1 MNIFEYISATLVKG
15 SIGAYVSVGIIAL
28 AALTLVLGVL
38 FGMKRGFS
46 KSVIRIFTVGA
57 SAVCSLYSVKWI
69 CKMIVDRADKIA
81 GDGKTLADV
90 MDAYPGIASSLPE
103 TVRSITGEIDAQRAT
118 VVLMMI
124 VALIVSPLLFIVIF
138 QILKALSMLLY
149 ALLSGLTGAIS
160 YGKGPVSTILGAA
173 VGLVQGA
180 LIAVVMIFPI
190 SGLCDVAM
198 EAREPLIG
206 QTAEPNQ
213 YIAQA
218 YDTVFD
224 DLADNPL
231 FNVVD
236 NLGGKALYKDMVT
249 FKIADE
255 KMYVGDRCVG
265 AVKVVS
271 DIIPLATGGF
281 DWKNPTEAQRTSIDT
296 TLADI
301 GDDELIAGLTADIM
315 RGVSKSVQSGK
326 IPFPVG
332 GGALDA
338 LVDDVMTMFS
348 TSNEDTIEDDLD
360 AVVDV
365 YFIMCDNKL
374 MDSFASGAHMDMK
387 ALLTTKN
394 AEGKTV
400 ATLITD
406 RLNAYDRTV
415 PIVTSFTRISLSV
428 MHGSEQFDEKSEQL
442 YESVRGGVTDAIS
455 HNKSDFA
462 TEEEYKAAVEEDLDK
477 ALTENNINLSD
488 DVKNNMVEYIAN
500 NYGDYTG
507 EITDKE
513 VNDALL
519 SYYESYAK
527 SQESGGS
534 TEGGS
539 TEGGSTEGGSTEG
552 GSTEGGST
560 EGGSTEGG
568 STEGGSDPEST
579 GDEG

>member
-1 MNIFEYISATLVKG
+1 MDIFEYVNTTLAKG
-15 SIGAYVSVGIIAL
+15 SIGAYVSVGLIGL
-28 AALTLVLGVL
+28 ACLTLVLGVL
-38 FGMKRGFS
+38 FGAKRGFS

-81 GDGKTLADV
+81 GEGKSLADV
-90 MDAYPGIASSLPE
+90 MDAYPDIASSIPE
-103 TVRSITGEIDAQRAT
+103 TVRSVTGEIDAQRAT
-118 VVLMMI
+118 IVLMMI
-124 VALIVSPLLFIVIF
+124 VALVVSPLLFIVIF
-138 QILKALSMLLY
+138 QIFKALSFLVY
-149 ALLSGLTGAIS
+149 SLLSGLTGAIS
-160 YGKGPVSTILGAA
+160 YGKGPISTILGAA

-198 EAREPLIG
+198 EVREPLINE
-206 QTAEPNQ
+206 AKEPNQ

-236 NLGGKALYKDMVT
+236 NLGGEALYRDMIT
-249 FKIADE
+249 FKINGE
-255 KMYVGDRCVG
+255 KMYMGDRCVG

-271 DIIPLATGGF
+271 DIVPIATGGF
-281 DWKNPTEAQRTSIDT
+281 DWKHPTEDQRASIDT
-296 TLADI
+296 TLSDI

-315 RGVSKSVQSGK
+315 RGVSKSVQNGK
-326 IPFPVG
+326 LKFPVS
-332 GGALDA
+332 GGAFDTI
-338 LVDDVMTMFS
+338 VDDVMTMFS
-348 TSNEDTIEDDLD
+348 TTNEQTIEGDLD
-360 AVVDV
+360 AVIDV
-365 YFIMCDNKL
+365 YFIMCDNNL
-374 MDSFASGAHMDMK
+374 MDSFASGAHTDMK

-415 PIVTSFTRISLSV
+415 PIVTSFTKISLSV
-428 MHGSEQFDEKSEQL
+428 MHGSQQFDEKTEQL
-442 YESVRGGVTDAIS
+442 YESVKVGVTDALT
-455 HNKSDFA
+455 HNKSDFE

-477 ALTENNINLSD
+477 ALSENNINVSD
-488 DVKNNMVEYIAN
+488 SVKKDMVEYIAN

-527 SQESGGS
+527 NQQNGGS

-568 STEGGSDPEST
+568 STEGGST
-579 GDEG
+579 EGGENE